1 METAKRA
8 TTKIVLDTRNK
19 RSDETLP
26 LKLRVTF
33 ERKPRVYGIKLKLD
47 DLSEID
53 SLTTEDFK
61 IVQDKQGKKEAERFT
76 EIREKLSIIQSEAR
90 DIIKKLDP
98 FTFDSFRDQFTGKKK
113 ASDPGNVFLKYAETI
128 KDLDSNNQLGTASS
142 YDLSLKSLKAFIKSS
157 TGNEP
162 EKLYFKDITINW
174 LRKYE
179 AYMINEKP
187 DLKPD
192 GTVKTDSKGKA
203 LTKPGL
209 STTTVGIYLR
219 PLRAIFN
226 AAIASNE
233 IESSLYPFNKAG
245 KGFVIPKGHK
255 VKKALTKEQLKSL
268 FNAKA
273 LTPEQDRARDF
284 WFFSYTCNGM
294 NVKDICFL
302 KNENMEP
309 DSLNFFRE
317 KTKRTTVDQ
326 HPVIVTLT
334 DYAKSI
340 IEKYRNLD
348 PNPKAFVFPILSQ
361 TDSEV
366 IKRKKVQ
373 GFTSLI
379 NQQIKKLAGS
389 VGITTDISTYF
400 ARHSWATLA
409 IQGGASIEYVSEG
422 LSHSDIKTTK
432 GYFAG
437 FADTTKK
444 GIQESL
450 MNFDTKEVK
459 SDNDSTINEENK
471 VSTETL

>member
-1 METAKRA
+1 METIKRA

-26 LKLRVTF
+26 LKIRVTF

-47 DLSEID
+47 DNSIVD
-53 SLTTEDFK
+53 SLTATDFECVK
-61 IVQDKQGKKEAERFT
+61 KQKAKEPERFT
-76 EIREKLSIIQSEAR
+76 EIREKLSSIQTEAR
-90 DIIKKLDP
+90 DIIKKLEP
-98 FTFDSFRDQFTGKKK
+98 FTFDLFRDRFTGIKK
-113 ASDPGNVFLKYAETI
+113 ASDPGNVFFKYAETI
-128 KDLDSNNQLGTASS
+128 KDLEANNQLGTASS

-162 EKLYFKDITINW
+162 EKLYFKDITVNW

-179 AYMINEKP
+179 SYMISDKP

-192 GTVKTDSKGKA
+192 GTVKTDSEGNEK
-203 LTKPGL
+203 TKPGL
-209 STTTVGIYLR
+209 TTTTVGIYLR

-226 AAIASNE
+226 AAIEANE
-233 IESSLYPFNKAG
+233 IEPAVYPFG
-245 KGFVIPKGHK
+245 KKKFIIPKGQK

-273 LTPEQDRARDF
+273 PTPEQDKARDF

-302 KNENMEP
+302 RNENMES

-317 KTKRTTVDQ
+317 KTKRTTDDQ

-334 DYAKSI
+334 EYAKSI
-340 IEKYRNLD
+340 IEKYRNQD
-348 PNPKAFVFPILSQ
+348 TNPKAFVFPILSQ
-361 TDSEV
+361 TDSE
-366 IKRKKVQ
+366 ITKRKKVQ
-373 GFTSLI
+373 GFTSFI

-389 VGITTDISTYF
+389 VEITTDISTYF

-450 MNFDTKEVK
+450 MNFDEKEVK
-459 SDNDSTINEENK
+459 IINLSAINEENK
-471 VSTETL
+471 VSSGTK

>member
-53 SLTTEDFK
+53 SLTTTDFETVTFPK
-61 IVQDKQGKKEAERFT
+61 PKEKVT
-76 EIREKLSIIQSEAR
+76 DQVKEIREKLSIIQNEAR
-90 DIIKKLDP
+90 GIIKKLEP
-98 FTFDSFRDQFTGKKK
+98 FTFDSFRDQFTGVKK
-113 ASDPGNVFLKYAETI
+113 ASDAGNVFIKYAETI
-128 KDLDSNNQLGTASS
+128 KDLEQNNQLGTASS
-142 YDLSLKSLKAFIKSS
+142 YDLSLKSLKAFIKDA
-157 TGNEP
+157 TGKDA
-162 EKLYFKDITINW
+162 EKLLFKDITVNW

-179 AYMINEKP
+179 TYMISDKP
-187 DLKPD
+187 DIKPD
-192 GTVKTDSKGKA
+192 GTVKTDSKGKE

-209 STTTVGIYLR
+209 TKTTVGIYLR
-219 PLRAIFN
+219 PLRALFN
-226 AAIASNE
+226 AAIEANE
-233 IESSLYPFNKAG
+233 IESAVYPFG
-245 KGFVIPKGHK
+245 KKKYVIPKGQK

-268 FNAKA
+268 FNAVA
-273 LTPEQDRARDF
+273 PTPEQDKARDF

-302 KNENMEP
+302 RNENMEN
-309 DSLNFFRE
+309 DSLNFLRE

-326 HPVIVTLT
+326 YHVIVTLT
-334 DYAKSI
+334 EYAKSI
-340 IEKYRNLD
+340 IEKYRNPD
-348 PNPKAFVFPILSQ
+348 ASPKAFVFPILNQ
-361 TDSEV
+361 TDSEQ

-373 GFTSLI
+373 GFTSFI

-389 VGITTDISTYF
+389 VGVTTDISTYF

-409 IQGGASIEYVSEG
+409 IQGGASIEYVSAG

-444 GIQESL
+444 DIQEGL
-450 MNFDTKEVK
+450 MVF
-459 SDNDSTINEENK
+459 
-471 VSTETL
+471 